1 MHASRVA
8 IVIVASLGAAFAIW
22 RLRLPGEDAELAAM
36 ILAFIAGAAAGAALV
51 RRRIVAGLITIVTA
65 IGVWATTGGVEHDLD
80 SRAQIVVGS
89 ALAVAMLAL
98 VFAGE
103 PEAQAVEEPNESE
116 KRDENQ

>member
-22 RLRLPGEDAELAAM
+22 KLRLPGEDAEMAALA
-36 ILAFIAGAAAGAALV
+36 LAFIAGAAAGAALV

-89 ALAVAMLAL
+89 ALAVALVAL
-98 VFAGE
+98 VFSGE
-103 PEAQAVEEPNESE
+103 PEAANTDEAAE
-116 KRDENQ
+116 KRDEDQ

>member
-22 RLRLPGEDAELAAM
+22 KLRLPGEDAELAAM
-36 ILAFIAGAAAGAALV
+36 TLAFIAGAAAGAALV
-51 RRRIVAGLITIVTA
+51 RRRIVAGLITIATA

-80 SRAQIVVGS
+80 SRAQIIVGS
-89 ALAVAMLAL
+89 ALAVSLVAL

-103 PEAQAVEEPNESE
+103 PETADADEV
-116 KRDENQ
+116 KRAKQDDENQ